1 MQRILFCTDF
11 LLAGGVER
19 QLTELITHLD
29 TADFEVQVI
38 CLYGDKAG
46 KSLHFKEQI
55 NAQNIPVQVLNLGN
69 SFLAKIKG
77 LWAIWLASW
86 RFRPHIIHA
95 VNYHSNLLTRIIRP
109 LLPLSTNLIGAV
121 RVEYTPKQLRY
132 ERLSHWACRKIV
144 CNSPHIQKQL
154 IHTASIPPQK
164 VCMIPNGVDIERFRN
179 TTLKHSEIVPASKRI
194 FLSVGRIS
202 NQKAQHQLIQAFGQ
216 LNQSQRLHNDDCHL
230 ILLGEIEDDDI
241 QDNINRSINLY
252 NLSEIISQHPSTSNP
267 EHYFK
272 ASDVTLLFSDY
283 EGLPNVA
290 LESLAAGKPVIIS
303 EAANASKIIEHSIT
317 GWIVRTG
324 DIEHLAETILNVMA
338 LPKEKLD
345 QMKAFCQKRAQD
357 FAMEKMIDSYSTL
370 YQSL

>member
-29 TADFEVQVI
+29 PADFEIRII
-38 CLYGDKAG
+38 CLYGNKTG
-46 KSLHFKEQI
+46 KSLHFAEQI
-55 NAQNIPVQVLNLGN
+55 NAQNIPIQVLNLGN
-69 SFLAKIKG
+69 SFLAKIRG
-77 LWAIWLASW
+77 LWAIWLTSW
-86 RFRPHIIHA
+86 RFRPDIIHT

-109 LLPLSTNLIGAV
+109 FLPLSTNLIGAV

-164 VCMIPNGVDIERFRN
+164 VCMIPNGVDIERFGN
-179 TTLKHSEIVPASKRI
+179 VTTKHLKITPTSKRI

-202 NQKAQHQLIQAFGQ
+202 KQKAQHQLIKAFGQ
-216 LNQSQRLHNDDCHL
+216 LKQSQQLRDDDCHL
-230 ILLGEIEDDDI
+230 ILLGEIEDGDI
-241 QDNINRSINLY
+241 QDNINHIINLY
-252 NLSEIISQHPSTSNP
+252 NLSGIISQHPSTSNP
-267 EHYFK
+267 EHYYQ
-272 ASDVTLLFSDY
+272 ASDVTLLFSGY

-290 LESLAAGKPVIIS
+290 LESLAAGKPMIIS

-317 GWIVRTG
+317 GWIVCTG

-338 LPKEKLD
+338 LP
-345 QMKAFCQKRAQD
+345 
-357 FAMEKMIDSYSTL
+357 
-370 YQSL
+370 